1 MHIIIGIAIG
11 VVISL
16 IVALYLVT
24 RRKQTTIQYDE
35 SLRIFTERLEDL
47 ASLRAKVD
55 VMALAQE
62 NLRNNLISFETAIK
76 GVETKVVESTVSVKD
91 SVLRDFG
98 EARRTLEGIKI
109 DLDAR
114 KALEKELQESS
125 RRIER
130 VIAGGRS
137 RGRAGE
143 NVLAEAFKQFPPNII
158 ETNYK
163 VNGHIVEYALI
174 LADGKR
180 VPIDSK
186 WSAVELIDSL
196 ESETDAEARE
206 KIAVQIEQ
214 TVSSK
219 VKEISKYI
227 DPSCTTTWGIAAVPD
242 AAFSVCRNIHLNAF
256 SDGVILMPFSLALVY
271 LLSLYQLHL
280 QYARSV
286 DLEKLNGYLTQM
298 DQALEKLDNELEN
311 KISRGSTMVSNAFNE
326 CKRQI
331 GVMRGASAYLKN
343 LPEPSDTSPLELIQY
358 SDSESE
364 VSIDQ
369 TT

>member
-1 MHIIIGIAIG
+1 MQIVLGIAIG
-11 VVISL
+11 VVVSL
-16 IVALYLVT
+16 IIALFLVA
-24 RRKQTTIQYDE
+24 RKKSTMPQSNE
-35 SLRIFTERLEDL
+35 SLRLLTERLEDL
-47 ASLRAKVD
+47 ASLNTKVD
-55 VMALAQE
+55 GMALAQD

-98 EARRTLEGIKI
+98 EARRTLEGIKTN
-109 DLDAR
+109 LDAQ
-114 KALEKELQESS
+114 KHLERELQESS
-125 RRIER
+125 RRIES

-143 NVLAEAFKQFPPNII
+143 NILAEAFKQFPPNII
-158 ETNYK
+158 ETNYR

-186 WSAVELIDSL
+186 WAAVELIAQL
-196 ESETDAEARE
+196 ESENDAETRE
-206 KIAVQIEQ
+206 KIAGQIEQ

-219 VKEISKYI
+219 VKEVSKYI
-227 DPSCTTTWGIAAVPD
+227 DPSCTTTWGIAAIPD
-242 AAFSVCRNIHLNAF
+242 AAFNVCRNTHLDAF
-256 SDGVILMPFSLALVY
+256 SEGVVLMPFSLALVY

-286 DLEKLNGYLTQM
+286 DIEKLNGYLTQM
-298 DQALEKLDNELEN
+298 DQSLEKLDNELEN

-331 GVMRGASAYLKN
+331 GVMRGASAYLRN
-343 LPEPSDTSPLELIQY
+343 LPEAGEVSPLELIPA
-358 SDSESE
+358 SNSEYE
-364 VSIDQ
+364 VSADQ